1 MAWSGSEFSCGSRP
15 GPSSPPPIPFP
26 SLSDGE
32 DSSSGAGAIGG
43 ETKVAIMSLITVGHP
58 STLYHRKG
66 LFVNHTAVKMT
77 SSPDAPNSE
86 SPLGPLHSDGMSL
99 MLPIRWEQNGNS
111 GQAGNHEE
119 YASYD
124 MQPLPR
130 LRGLRLLIPSSRQK
144 KSQIERSFAAALFFQ
159 MPRARLQ

>member
-1 MAWSGSEFSCGSRP
+1 LLPEHEILQNEIPAAAEEANHYSDPEEKQAQHSTELYQNLGSGYC
-15 GPSSPPPIPFP
+15 
-26 SLSDGE
+26 
-32 DSSSGAGAIGG
+32 
-43 ETKVAIMSLITVGHP
+43 
-58 STLYHRKG
+58 RK
-66 LFVNHTAVKMT
+66 L
-77 SSPDAPNSE
+77 
-86 SPLGPLHSDGMSL
+86 L
-99 MLPIRWEQNGNS
+99 IRWPDRILARHREQNGNS